1 MCTGTVKLEPGL
13 QNYTPEQS
21 GSTRGEVEKLAMD
34 VKIEQREKD
43 TKMKEL
49 KTMIENL
56 GIETRLARLEKC
68 QEDMEDQ
75 RQKKLDELGQ
85 YLSAYPV
92 EPRDYN
98 LLFSNC
104 INCRSS
110 AKIMALPTFIVII
123 PFVLRSIFFP
133 LWLSSDPQYRA
144 AYL

>member
-1 MCTGTVKLEPGL
+1 
-13 QNYTPEQS
+13 
-21 GSTRGEVEKLAMD
+21 MD

-85 YLSAYPV
+85 YLSA
-92 EPRDYN
+92 
-98 LLFSNC
+98 
-104 INCRSS
+104 
-110 AKIMALPTFIVII
+110 LPCGTKR
-123 PFVLRSIFFP
+123 L
-133 LWLSSDPQYRA
+133 
-144 AYL
+144 